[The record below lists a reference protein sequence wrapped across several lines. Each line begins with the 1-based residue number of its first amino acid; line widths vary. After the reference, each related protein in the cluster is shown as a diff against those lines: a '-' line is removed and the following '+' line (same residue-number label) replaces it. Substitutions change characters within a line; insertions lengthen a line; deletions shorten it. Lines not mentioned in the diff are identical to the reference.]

1 MARERFSLDEGWR
14 FHLGDI
20 VPPVL
25 GPTQTYYAVKAN
37 KARGAAAPEFDDSG
51 WRVVSVPHDWVV
63 EGPCDPAAD
72 MDHGYKHTG
81 IAWYR
86 RSFPIAAADEGKR
99 LLLEFDGVF
108 RESTA
113 WLNGHRLG
121 HHSSGYTSF
130 RYDITELANYGA
142 ANVLAVRVD
151 ASEFEGWWYE
161 GGGIYRHVR
170 LVKTDA
176 VHFAPWGI
184 GITSRISKNAVTVT
198 VRAEIANEQDGP
210 AAVQLAGRIVDGAG
224 RTVGRIAAAATKIGA
239 HGEKTVAAKAVVRN
253 PKLWSLESP
262 HLYRLE
268 AALKSGRREVDAQE
282 IPFGIRTIKFDGEKG
297 FLLNGKH
304 VRLNGTCNHQDF
316 AGVGVA
322 IPDRLNDYRIERLK
336 AFGCNAWRC
345 AHNPPAPELLDAADR
360 LGMLM
365 IDENRRFG
373 TRAEVLEELTSMI
386 RRDRNHPSIIAWSLL
401 NEEIFMQNSDVGMRV
416 AEKMVRLAHTLDPTR
431 PTISAINSDWDHPF
445 CRVFDIGGHN
455 YKHPHYEE
463 YHWAFPTHP
472 IVATEIAASVST
484 RGIYAND
491 PAAGHVSAYDV
502 NAPVWAAPAQA
513 AWSAVAEH
521 PFVAGA
527 FVWSGFDYRGEPT
540 PYRWP
545 CINSAFGMLDTC
557 GFAKDNAWYYK
568 AQWVDA
574 PVLHILPHWN
584 WAGREGREIDVW
596 CHTNCD
602 SVELFVNGRS
612 EGRQDVA
619 PSSHAAWKVKYE
631 PGRLEARGYRGGKEV
646 AAAKVETTGPAA
658 AIALASSRP
667 TLAADG
673 QDVSAITAAVV
684 DDQGRLVPTAD
695 HEIVFAADA
704 GAAILGVGNGD
715 PASHEP
721 DKADRRRAFN
731 GLCLAILQSSTA
743 AGPITLTARSQ
754 GLRPASITLRA
765 VKAPRMAALPVCPPA
780 PAKP

>member
-1 MARERFSLDEGWR
+1 
-14 FHLGDI
+14 
-20 VPPVL
+20 
-25 GPTQTYYAVKAN
+25 
-37 KARGAAAPEFDDSG
+37 
-51 WRVVSVPHDWVV
+51 
-63 EGPCDPAAD
+63 
-72 MDHGYKHTG
+72 
-81 IAWYR
+81 
-86 RSFPIAAADEGKR
+86 
-99 LLLEFDGVF
+99 
-108 RESTA
+108 
-113 WLNGHRLG
+113 
-121 HHSSGYTSF
+121 
-130 RYDITELANYGA
+130 
-142 ANVLAVRVD
+142 
-151 ASEFEGWWYE
+151 
-161 GGGIYRHVR
+161 
-170 LVKTDA
+170 
-176 VHFAPWGI
+176 
-184 GITSRISKNAVTVT
+184 
-198 VRAEIANEQDGP
+198 
-210 AAVQLAGRIVDGAG
+210 
-224 RTVGRIAAAATKIGA
+224 
-239 HGEKTVAAKAVVRN
+239 
-253 PKLWSLESP
+253 
-262 HLYRLE
+262 
-268 AALKSGRREVDAQE
+268 
-282 IPFGIRTIKFDGEKG
+282 
-297 FLLNGKH
+297 
-304 VRLNGTCNHQDF
+304 
-316 AGVGVA
+316 
-322 IPDRLNDYRIERLK
+322 
-336 AFGCNAWRC
+336 
-345 AHNPPAPELLDAADR
+345 
-360 LGMLM
+360 
-365 IDENRRFG
+365 
-373 TRAEVLEELTSMI
+373 
-386 RRDRNHPSIIAWSLL
+386 
-401 NEEIFMQNSDVGMRV
+401 
-416 AEKMVRLAHTLDPTR
+416 
-431 PTISAINSDWDHPF
+431 
-445 CRVFDIGGHN
+445 
-455 YKHPHYEE
+455 
-463 YHWAFPTHP
+463 
-472 IVATEIAASVST
+472 VATEIAASVST

-765 VKAPRMAALPVCPPA
+765 VKAPRMAALPVCPPWLLFSARVSDNSSGLFPQNRHGRKPMEFKAGCHGGVVCSRA
-780 PAKP
+780 PQARTKRNVTMETGNSRHEVNRSRSRSHRTSHLRPGPAHGCKQRSRGTNMLGRWLVNRGPVTRPVPASAKLSDTLARDAARAPRFHRKWQAHCRKIMRCANSGSQA